1 MARSYEFASLRE
13 AQYSFGCV
21 VSPFSVWVAHFPT
34 FVVKRGNRGIPAAQA
49 PGEAWFV
56 TKLDPIWHR
65 ARADL
70 IIGEGNNG
78 KDVFLWEQSSRVAQ
92 TALRIAHLP
101 EVSVHAIDEA
111 ALVAAALYH
120 EAAWIGR
127 LREGTVSSPLAIDIY
142 ARGEQHRELGALMME
157 ERLADL
163 LEPESLALASAAIR
177 TLDDRSIESIEG
189 QIVCEARTLNKF
201 GAASFWVVVRRGL
214 LEDRGVQAAIDTWRR
229 QREYHYWTAL
239 LRSAFRFD
247 SVRELAKR
255 RFSLLDRFME
265 ELEQQ
270 HNCDDLAV

>member
-1 MARSYEFASLRE
+1 M
-13 AQYSFGCV
+13 
-21 VSPFSVWVAHFPT
+21 WVAHFPT
-34 FVVKRGNRGIPAAQA
+34 FVVKRGNRGIPAAQP
-49 PGEAWFV
+49 PGKAWFV

-70 IIGEGNNG
+70 LIGEGNNE

-101 EVSVHAIDEA
+101 EVNVRAIDEA

-127 LREGTVSSPLAIDIY
+127 LREGTVSSPLAIGIH
-142 ARGEQHRELGALMME
+142 APGEQHRESGALMME
-157 ERLADL
+157 ERLVDL
-163 LEPESLALASAAIR
+163 LEPESLALASTAIR
-177 TLDDRSIESIEG
+177 TLDDRSIELIEG
-189 QIVCEARTLNKF
+189 QIVGEAKALNEF
-201 GAASFWVVVRRGL
+201 GVASFWVIVRRGL
-214 LEDRGVQAAIDTWRR
+214 LEGKGIQAAIDTWRR

-239 LRSAFRFD
+239 LRNSFRFD

-255 RFSLLDRFME
+255 RLSLLDRFME

-270 HNCDDLAV
+270 HNCDDLAI